1 MIRGAHVWPK
11 SEATKQRR
19 IQSNNGGKEERAWQE
34 RGKTQDKKN
43 PQKCKK
49 QSEA

>member
-19 IQSNNGGKEERAWQE
+19 IQSNNGGKERKSMA
-34 RGKTQDKKN
+34 GKRENTRQKK
-43 PQKCKK
+43 PTKMQKTK
-49 QSEA
+49 